1 MTVAIYEQK
10 ISKDQ
15 ARIGRFTDNV
25 LSPNFGKYFLDIV
38 SHSTGI
44 SANNH
49 GVGDTKNKA
58 EIEEWLAKHDF
69 ILI

>member
-1 MTVAIYEQK
+1 MTVAIYEQRVT
-10 ISKDQ
+10 KDK

-38 SHSTGI
+38 LHSTGI

-49 GVGDTKNKA
+49 GVRDTKNKA